1 VKKYRLHKANAI
13 RFRRWS
19 RKAYAVF
26 ASLGKSITIG
36 SLSVHMAGDTLF
48 RKVQLIK
55 SIIITGEQEKEL
67 SPEEEPAL
75 LLTEST
81 LIVNFVSK
89 TAGEYPAA
97 YNQYLYHLS

>member
-1 VKKYRLHKANAI
+1 MKKYRLHKANTI

-26 ASLGKSITIG
+26 VSLGKSITIG
-36 SLSVHMAGDTLF
+36 NLSVHMAGDTLF

-55 SIIITGEQEKEL
+55 CIITGEREKEL
-67 SPEEEPAL
+67 SPEEELTL

-81 LIVNFVSK
+81 LTVNFVSK
-89 TAGEYPAA
+89 TAGEYPATN
-97 YNQYLYHLS
+97 NQFLFRLS

>member
-1 VKKYRLHKANAI
+1 MKESRLHKANGI

-26 ASLGKSITIG
+26 VSLGKSITIG

-48 RKVQLIK
+48 RKVQLIR
-55 SIIITGEQEKEL
+55 SIITGEREKEL
-67 SPEEEPAL
+67 SPEEEPTI

-97 YNQYLYHLS
+97 YNQYLFHLS

>member
-1 VKKYRLHKANAI
+1 MKKYRSYKANAV

-26 ASLGKSITIG
+26 ASLGKSISIG
-36 SLSVHMAGDTLF
+36 NLSVQMAGDSLF
-48 RKVQLIK
+48 RKVELIK
-55 SIIITGEQEKEL
+55 CILSGEREKEFN
-67 SPEEEPAL
+67 PEEELPL

-89 TAGEYPAA
+89 SAGEYPAA
-97 YNQYLYHLS
+97 NNQYLYRLS